1 MSQNPTPKPPKQ
13 PREKRSRLSGD
24 EIESRTR
31 AILVLTLAGVLGIS
45 VFGILFSVIFI
56 DHPME
61 QAPNDKAFLEI
72 IQPLLFSVAGAL
84 TGLAAGGAIAKRKND
99 EQE

>member
-1 MSQNPTPKPPKQ
+1 MSQNPTPKPAKQ

-56 DHPME
+56 DQPME

-99 EQE
+99 EE

>member
-1 MSQNPTPKPPKQ
+1 MTQTPKPPKA
-13 PREKRSRLSGD
+13 PRQRRARLTGD

-56 DHPME
+56 DQPMD
-61 QAPNDKAFLEI
+61 QAPNDKAFLDI

-99 EQE
+99 SEE